1 MKTLNRKTTKPPSRF
16 AQFIRFSMLGV
27 CLGCGVMILKLATFS
42 QISMYLAFQLQ
53 LTHWTAAILVHL
65 LEWSDSLLLAPVLA
79 YFAGRVFMSNK
90 WKFVVSMF
98 VGIQIFPFAIIF
110 ADGAGISLIELGFRL
125 AIIAL
130 GMALSILTFGRGTRA
145 ALAQES
151 LPPGESPTAPQP
163 LPQPLSQ
170 IDFEAVSKALKEEE
184 AMAGTDASATAGS
197 DSESAVPVARP
208 VESNASNAARPE
220 ADAMVDGVV
229 VAEASVPVES
239 APLPAPSAELPA
251 SESAT
256 ETAGEKAS

>member
-42 QISMYLAFQLQ
+42 QLSMYLAFQLQ
-53 LTHWTAAILVHL
+53 LTHWAAAILVHL
-65 LEWSDSLLLAPVLA
+65 LEWSDSLFLAPVLA

-110 ADGAGISLIELGFRL
+110 ADGAGISPIELGFRL
-125 AIIAL
+125 AIIAF
-130 GMALSILTFGRGTRA
+130 GIALSILTFGRGTRA

-170 IDFEAVSKALKEEE
+170 IDFEAVSKALKEE
-184 AMAGTDASATAGS
+184 AKASPDASSTA
-197 DSESAVPVARP
+197 DADAESAAPGACP
-208 VESNASNAARPE
+208 VESKAANAAQPE
-220 ADAMVDGVV
+220 ADAVVDGAV
-229 VAEASVPVES
+229 VAVESAPVES
-239 APLPAPSAELPA
+239 APQPAPSAELPA
-251 SESAT
+251 PEPTA
-256 ETAGEKAS
+256 ETAGDKAS